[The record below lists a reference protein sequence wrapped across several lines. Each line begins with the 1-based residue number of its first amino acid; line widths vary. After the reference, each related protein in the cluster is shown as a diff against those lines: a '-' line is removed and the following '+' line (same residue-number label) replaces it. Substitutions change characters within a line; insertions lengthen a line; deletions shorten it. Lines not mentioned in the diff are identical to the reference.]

1 MRGSMKS
8 TDHFLDACRGL
19 QVGARGG
26 GMPSLRASFASL
38 ALALLGA
45 CSLPQQPTRPA
56 VFDFGPGSQEP
67 SASAPAPSKA
77 ALVLDVIE
85 AQPALD
91 NPAVLYRL
99 AYADAQQLRPY
110 ALARWSM
117 PPPQLLRQRLRQHF
131 SQQRALLNP
140 GESVEGITAA
150 PVQLQIELEEFSQL
164 FESPQK
170 SYGLLRLRATLTQ
183 PGAKG
188 GKWLAQRSLTV
199 QRDAPS
205 PDAAGGVRALAAAS
219 DAAAL
224 ELDQWLQSL
233 GR

>member
-1 MRGSMKS
+1 MRRTMQF
-8 TDHFLDACRGL
+8 THLFLGACQHGQAGPRTTGL
-19 QVGARGG
+19 HPRW
-26 GMPSLRASFASL
+26 LLASL

-45 CSLPQQPTRPA
+45 CSLPTQPARPA
-56 VFDFGPGSQEP
+56 VFDFGPGPLEQA
-67 SASAPAPSKA
+67 ASMPAQRKP

-91 NPAVLYRL
+91 SPTVLYRL
-99 AYADAQQLRPY
+99 AYADPLQLRPY

-117 PPPQLLRQRLRQHF
+117 PPAQLLRQRLRQHF

-140 GESVEGITAA
+140 GETLEGASAA
-150 PVQLQIELEEFSQL
+150 PLHMQIELEEFSQI

-170 SYGLLRLRATLTQ
+170 SSGLLRLRVTLTQ
-183 PGAKG
+183 AGAKG
-188 GKWLAQRSLTV
+188 GKWLAQRSLVT

-205 PDAAGGVRALAAAS
+205 ADAAGGVKALAAAS
-219 DAAAL
+219 EAAAL
-224 ELDQWLQSL
+224 ELEQWLQSL

>member
-1 MRGSMKS
+1 MRGTMKS
-8 TDHFLDACRGL
+8 TDHLPGARCDLQPGARVGRPPWLRGL
-19 QVGARGG
+19 
-26 GMPSLRASFASL
+26 LASL

-45 CSLPQQPTRPA
+45 CSLSQPALRPA
-56 VFDFGPGSQEP
+56 VFDFGPAPLEQP
-67 SASAPAPSKA
+67 ASTPAAQKA
-77 ALVLDVIE
+77 ALLLDVIE

-117 PPPQLLRQRLRQHF
+117 PAAQLLRQRLRQHF

-140 GESVEGITAA
+140 GESVEGAA
-150 PVQLQIELEEFSQL
+150 APPVQLQIELEEFSQW

-188 GKWLAQRSLTV
+188 GKWLAQRSFTL

-205 PDAAGGVRALAAAS
+205 ADAAGGVRALAAAS

-224 ELDQWLQSL
+224 ELEQWLQSL
-233 GR
+233 SR